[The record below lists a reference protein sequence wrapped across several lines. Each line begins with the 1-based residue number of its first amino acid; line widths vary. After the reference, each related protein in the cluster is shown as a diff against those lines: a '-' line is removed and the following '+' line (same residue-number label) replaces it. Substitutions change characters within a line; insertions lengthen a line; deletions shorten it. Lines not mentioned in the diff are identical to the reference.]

1 MDAVVDSHR
10 ITLAVHEALEE
21 HGHSRGEL
29 IPVLKTVGEALGYL
43 PALAMVEVARAMQ
56 IAPGQVFSVA
66 TFYTLIPT
74 EPRGRHVIQFCES
87 APCHVQGGRLV
98 WETLRAE
105 LGISPGET
113 TPDGRW
119 TLLTTSCIGQCDR
132 GPVMMVD
139 DDLHG
144 DLTPDGVGEILERYE

>member
-1 MDAVVDSHR
+1 MDAVSDPQR
-10 ITLAVHEALEE
+10 ITRTVHEALEE
-21 HGHSRGEL
+21 HGYGRGEL
-29 IPVLKTVGEALGYL
+29 IPVLKSVSETLGYL
-43 PALAMVEVARAMQ
+43 PTLAMVEVARAMR
-56 IAPGQVFSVA
+56 IAPSRVFSVA

-98 WETLRAE
+98 WEDLRAK
-105 LGISPGET
+105 LGIGPGET

-144 DLTPDGVGEILERYE
+144 NLTPDRLPDILSSYE